1 MVNTIGSQTK
11 PGVNIEGETRET
23 CKSGAGCPHL
33 SSGSQVCRTRI
44 FYYLCVLIIKQI
56 I

>member
-11 PGVNIEGETRET
+11 PGVNIKGSRRET

-33 SSGSQVCRTRI
+33 SSGSQVCRRP
-44 FYYLCVLIIKQI
+44 FL
-56 I
+56 